1 MSLAIFIGVL
11 IFAVVNVIGILG
23 ISFILW
29 MAVDA
34 AKADKYWW
42 IVLIV
47 GIPLIGG
54 IIYYFVE
61 KKHEYAK
68 ISNA

>member
-1 MSLAIFIGVL
+1 MSLVIFIGVL
-11 IFAVVNVIGILG
+11 IFAIANIIGLLG

-34 AKADKYWW
+34 AKTDKYWW

-47 GIPLIGG
+47 GVPLIGA
-54 IIYYFVE
+54 IIYFFVE